1 MEAGNLMK
9 RLLLEAKQ
17 EKRRSELS
25 GGGKN
30 GKGGGYG
37 YFLQRTFW
45 TWKLTPPH
53 GGEGRR
59 REESEALLKAF
70 SLPLGESGA
79 TDRRTLGGGT
89 CFVGRRFS

>member
-1 MEAGNLMK
+1 MLMEAGNPMK

-45 TWKLTPPH
+45 TWKLTPH
-53 GGEGRR
+53 GGGGEKEGGVRGLAESFQPASRR
-59 REESEALLKAF
+59 IR
-70 SLPLGESGA
+70 
-79 TDRRTLGGGT
+79 DD
-89 CFVGRRFS
+89 